1 MKTSPRTLKSL
12 AVLAAA
18 GLALTA
24 CSSGGSDAD
33 PSEGGETGLSL
44 VSEGQL
50 TVCSEIPYEPFE
62 FTDEN
67 GDIVGFD
74 MDIAT
79 EIAADL
85 GLEREIIADSFE
97 SIQSGLSFGKCD
109 ISISSI
115 SITEE
120 RKGNMDFSDPY
131 MADDLTLIAAS
142 GSDVTDLDSAKDK
155 KVGVQDGT
163 TGKKYA
169 EENGISPV
177 GFESTGLLLQAL
189 KSGTVDAALGNAS
202 VLGYGIKDEADISR
216 VEDFATGEELGVSI
230 EKGDAAMLEAVNGT
244 LQRLTDSGEMD
255 ELKAK
260 WFGETE

>member
-1 MKTSPRTLKSL
+1 MQNASRTLKAL
-12 AVLAAA
+12 AVVATA

-24 CSSGGSDAD
+24 CSGSDEGAD
-33 PSEGGETGLSL
+33 ETAAGGIQL
-44 VSEGQL
+44 VNDGEL

-67 GDIVGFD
+67 GETVGFD
-74 MDIAT
+74 MDIAI
-79 EIAADL
+79 EIASDL

-109 ISISSI
+109 IAISSI

-142 GSDVTDLDSAKDK
+142 GSGVTDLDSAKDK

-189 KSGTVDAALGNAS
+189 KSGTLDAALGNAS

-230 EKGDAAMLEAVNGT
+230 EKGDTAMLEAVNGT
-244 LQRLTDSGEMD
+244 LQRLTESGEMD